1 MYISMGFVIVV
12 VVGLVVGATLVRLGY
27 IRGRTV
33 ERQRWK
39 QRGHSIW
46 DREQR

>member
-1 MYISMGFVIVV
+1 MSLVVAV
-12 VVGLVVGATLVRLGY
+12 VVGLVIGAALVRLGY
-27 IRGRTV
+27 IRGRHD
-33 ERQRWK
+33 ERRRWK